1 MIAIRRTYSEVM
13 ASTPKFIEPTENPAL
28 AEVERKSGPSNFFR
42 VMAYRPEAMEAFVG
56 LYKRVM
62 GPGTLDRRL
71 KEMVYLAVSC
81 VNECDYCTA
90 HHIQGS
96 KAAGLSENDIYAIQ
110 SENNQSFTPKEQAAL
125 RYAREL
131 TRTADLD
138 EETRYPADELFSPE
152 QMVEL
157 TMIVGLANFTN
168 RFNNAF
174 DMPVEASAHTAPV
187 PRAVG

>member
-1 MIAIRRTYSEVM
+1 M
-13 ASTPKFIEPTENPAL
+13 ASTPRLIEPTENPAL
-28 AEVERKSGPSNFFR
+28 AEIERKSGPSHFFR

-62 GPGTLDRRL
+62 GSGTLERRL

-96 KAAGLSENDIYAIQ
+96 RAAGLSENEIYAIQ

-131 TRTADLD
+131 TRTADVE
-138 EETRYPADELFSPE
+138 EETRYPAQEIFSPD

-157 TMIVGLANFTN
+157 TMVVGLANFTN

-174 DMPVEASAHTAPV
+174 DMPVESSMNSAPM